1 MTVTMHPMGEEYLQ
15 RLGRAARVL
24 PRGQREELLA
34 EVRSHLEAG
43 LPPDA
48 SEAEARNVLDALGSP
63 ADIVAAARPDHV
75 PTRRGA
81 REVLA
86 LLFLVTGLPPVL
98 GWLRWRGAARV
109 LAAVVGPAEA
119 GWNPGVARWGLDGV
133 RLGFRFGRL
142 PALNVARRCHGALR
156 AGAAGSGRLP
166 VRGGRE
172 AVGLGVSSLGVGEA
186 ANWRPSALADRPVEA
201 KWTKRGGWLP
211 LTGRGP
217 CLDARGERRPRR
229 STPPRPLPTTKL
241 G

>member
-98 GWLRWRGAARV
+98 GWLVGVGLLVSSPLWSVRQKLVGILVWPGGALTVSGLVSALVGFLPSMLHAAAMV
-109 LAAVVGPAEA
+109 LFGLAPLAVAVYLYGEA
-119 GWNPGVARWGLDGV
+119 G
-133 RLGFRFGRL
+133 
-142 PALNVARRCHGALR
+142 
-156 AGAAGSGRLP
+156 
-166 VRGGRE
+166 
-172 AVGLGVSSLGVGEA
+172 
-186 ANWRPSALADRPVEA
+186 
-201 KWTKRGGWLP
+201 
-211 LTGRGP
+211 
-217 CLDARGERRPRR
+217 RR
-229 STPPRPLPTTKL
+229 SDW